1 MRHTHMDMDIDTGT
15 CTRRDSDFE
24 KKNSRILKHVN
35 LYKSEI
41 HINLNCNNRIYHR

>member
-24 KKNSRILKHVN
+24 KKFFEKFKEC
-35 LYKSEI
+35 KSV
-41 HINLNCNNRIYHR
+41 